1 MRKGVL
7 LVLAGAAAAAFT
19 WRRRSGARERVD
31 LHFADGS
38 MISLAGESDET
49 RRLLPL
55 ANEVL
60 EAARE

>member
-1 MRKGVL
+1 MRKGFL
-7 LVLAGAAAAAFT
+7 LVLAGAAATAFT